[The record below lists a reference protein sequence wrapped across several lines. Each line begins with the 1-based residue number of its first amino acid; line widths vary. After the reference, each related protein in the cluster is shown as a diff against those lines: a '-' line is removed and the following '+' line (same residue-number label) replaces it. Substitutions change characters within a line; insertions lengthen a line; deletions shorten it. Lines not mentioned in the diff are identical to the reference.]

1 MTPSD
6 RLRSL
11 PRPVLE
17 SIRRELGP
25 QFANDQQRAFFDS
38 RHPEVL
44 YSGAFGAG
52 KSRILVEKALALGR
66 RHPGVPIGIF
76 RKVRAS
82 LAATTQVTFLQAA
95 RPGELVRKNKT
106 EGWYE
111 LANGSRFWLLGL
123 DADVETGVPSK
134 VGSLD
139 LAFAFVDEAVEL
151 DEADWMM
158 LLGRLRYP
166 DVPYRQIG
174 AATNPSHPDHWLKKR
189 FTGDHPD
196 RLYLSAPTSANRFLP
211 QDYVDRMLGL
221 TGIYRER
228 YVMGGWVAVS
238 GGLFDPAHIR
248 RDPVPVIYRDRVLIP
263 DLRRI
268 VVAIDPAVTSKG
280 DSDETGIVVAGV
292 DHDGRAHVLADV
304 SGKMPPDRWARRAV
318 DAYEQWHA
326 DRIVAEVNNG
336 GDLVERNLRV
346 VSPNV
351 PFRAVT
357 ASRGKLTRAEPIA
370 SLYALGKVS
379 HAQPFPEL
387 ESQMV
392 GYDGTGDSPDRM
404 DALVWALTDLM
415 LGKGWATIGAGAAGG
430 VV

>member
-1 MTPSD
+1 MIAERPLAGLSD
-6 RLRSL
+6 ERLRAL
-11 PRPVLE
+11 
-17 SIRRELGP
+17 RRDLAPE
-25 QFANDQQRAFFDS
+25 FANEQQRAFFDS

-66 RHPGVPIGIF
+66 RHPGAPLGIF

-82 LAATTQVTFLQAA
+82 LAATTQVTFLQSA
-95 RPGELVRKNKT
+95 RPGELVRRNKT

-123 DADVETGVPSK
+123 DADTETGVPSK

-151 DEADWMM
+151 EEADWMM
-158 LLGRLRYP
+158 LLGRLRHP
-166 DVPYRQIG
+166 GVPYRQIG
-174 AATNPSHPDHWLKKR
+174 AATNPSTPDHWLKRR

-196 RLYLSAPTSANRFLP
+196 RLYLSAPTAANRFLP
-211 QDYVDRMLGL
+211 PDYVARMQGL

-228 YVMGGWVAVS
+228 YVMGGWVALS

-248 RDPVPVIYRDRVLIP
+248 RDPVPRTFSGGQLVP

-268 VVAIDPAVTSKG
+268 VVAVDPAVTSRG

-292 DHDGRAHVLADV
+292 DHDGRAHVLADL
-304 SGKMPPDRWARRAV
+304 SGRMPPDRWAQRAV
-318 DAYEQWHA
+318 DAWDQWGA

-336 GDLVERNLRV
+336 GDLVERNLRAV
-346 VSPNV
+346 RAGV
-351 PFRAVT
+351 PFKAVT
-357 ASRGKLTRAEPIA
+357 ASRGKLTRAEPVA
-370 SLYALGKVS
+370 SLYALGRVS
-379 HAQPFPEL
+379 HAEPFPEL

-404 DALVWALTDLM
+404 DALVWALTELM
-415 LGKGWATIGAGAAGG
+415 LTKGWGSVSGGAVA
-430 VV
+430 